1 MSVASAAKIKRFTEQ
16 KCLEWAENPTVN
28 PATGRSIE
36 VGKGTYN
43 AIAERC
49 KNAFGIDLG
58 TDTANETPATR
69 SRRLLPKK
77 VGDWTVPRTTE
88 AWRSSDVRMRATIL
102 TRAVRKFGFITDRYT
117 GDAAAFIKIGKI
129 LMEAEVIPEEER
141 SLAESF
147 ITTLTNAMT
156 PLSKIREDIAIPR
169 TIAQYKL
176 LIERVTAD
184 LLVGRTPS
192 MNIRV
197 MRGGIEVTQFNRFV
211 AEGQVTLGP
220 EDAQVDEMLIALEAL
235 DNEIVLQQVSHATA
249 TANDADAY
257 AIPESRERSLPES
270 ISQRRVKAMK
280 PKKNPADADE
290 YYPWSATEEGAP
302 TDRSRFRSHA
312 KLSVVSPGPAVS
324 PAAAAAAPLAPLDPK
339 KRTAILAELRE
350 ACTVM
355 KDMISM
361 KRFDRMNKKE
371 LQLVVRL
378 GAKRGSAAAAGQER
392 CYNVRGIYT
401 VWANATKTGRQFAD
415 PLTRER
421 VTDEEKDDIMRKIR
435 HLRPTARDPRDHVI
449 ARDPKLSLVIQQ
461 VDIPV
466 RNTQTD
472 TITGHVGFYEL
483 KVQRKVGERTYAVFN
498 LGMIPADVE
507 LADVNGDADR
517 TSAAVIGNIRRLF
530 DEGKLLAAN
539 FAPYRCCSIHLRKPL
554 SYWTTRSGTSPLR
567 NNINMRLW
575 NLMATEVN
583 EALY

>member
-1 MSVASAAKIKRFTEQ
+1 MSSASVAKIKRFTEQ
-16 KCLEWAENPTVN
+16 KCREWAENPTVN
-28 PATGRSIE
+28 PATGRAIE
-36 VGKGTYN
+36 VGKGVYN

-49 KNAFGIDLG
+49 KNAFGIEAGSNLAD
-58 TDTANETPATR
+58 ETPLAR

-102 TRAVRKFGFITDRYT
+102 TRAVRKFGFITDRYAE
-117 GDAAAFIKIGKI
+117 DAAAFSKIGK
-129 LMEAEVIPEEER
+129 LLLDAEVIPEEER
-141 SLAESF
+141 DLATIF

-169 TIAQYKL
+169 TIAEYKL

-197 MRGGIEVTQFNRFV
+197 MRGGIEVAQFNRFV

-235 DNEIVLQQVSHATA
+235 DTEIVMQQVSQATA
-249 TANDADAY
+249 AASDADAY

-270 ISQRRVKAMK
+270 ISQRRVKTMK

-312 KLSVVSPGPAVS
+312 KLSVVSPGPVVS
-324 PAAAAAAPLAPLDPK
+324 PAAAPLAPLDPR
-339 KRTAILAELRE
+339 KRTELLAELRG
-350 ACTVM
+350 ACTIM
-355 KDMISM
+355 KDMISQ
-361 KRFDRMNKKE
+361 KRFDRMNKKA

-378 GAKRGSAAAAGQER
+378 GAKRGQER
-392 CYNVRGIYT
+392 CYYVRGIYT
-401 VWANATKTGRQFAD
+401 VLANATKTGRQFAD

-421 VTDEEKDDIMRKIR
+421 VTDEEKDDIILKIR
-435 HLRPTARDPRDHVI
+435 HLQPKARDPRDHVI

-461 VDIPV
+461 VEIPV
-466 RNTQTD
+466 RNTQTN

-483 KVQRKVGERTYAVFN
+483 KVKRTLGPRTYSVFN

-507 LADVNGDADR
+507 LGDVNGDADR